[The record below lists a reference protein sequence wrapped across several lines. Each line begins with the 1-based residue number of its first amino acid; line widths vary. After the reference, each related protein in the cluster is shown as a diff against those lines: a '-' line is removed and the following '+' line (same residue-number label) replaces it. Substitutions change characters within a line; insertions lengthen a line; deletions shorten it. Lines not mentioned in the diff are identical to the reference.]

1 MKRNFPPF
9 PRNLLFLYNSKNPSF
24 SSLATP
30 PPFSS
35 EKLFFNPHPYF
46 KTPSS
51 SSSSSLIPPQDLIDA
66 YRKSLQ
72 HFKTPSPLESS
83 VPKSFHGFQNDSPFD
98 AETYNNLIRRFVG
111 SRDPSDAKHLHLH
124 LMKNG
129 LYGNMFLSN
138 SLINL
143 YAKAGHVVY
152 ASKVFDEMPE
162 RNAVSWTCL
171 ISGYVQLGQPED
183 ACGLFC
189 LMIRAGSVPTH
200 FTFGSVLRACQDSS
214 TDCLNF
220 AMQVHG
226 RISKTRYASD
236 VVVCNALISM
246 YGSCCADSAHY
257 SCQVFDGMLM
267 RNSISW
273 NSIISVYSQRGD
285 VFSAFGFFS
294 EMQRDGLG
302 FALKPN
308 EYTFG
313 SLISAASTFYFSS
326 GCYGLCLLE
335 QMLSRVM
342 KSGFLD
348 DLYVGSALVGAFA
361 SSGLLDTAREIF
373 GKMSDRNAVSMNGLM
388 VGLVKQ
394 KRGEEALDVFRDT
407 RDLVRINRDSYVV
420 LLSACAE
427 FVVPEEGRRKGRE
440 IHGFIIRSGLNDEKV
455 AIGNTLVNMY
465 AKCGAIDEACTV
477 FDLMGSKDL
486 VSWNSMLAGLDQNG
500 YFEEALSSYC
510 IMRRSGLMPSNFAL
524 ISTLSSCASLGCIKL
539 GTQIH
544 SEVIKFN
551 LDSDVSVSNS
561 LLKLYAESGYI
572 VDCQKVFILMQEH
585 DQVSWNSMIGAL
597 ADLEAPISEVID
609 VFLDMM
615 RAGWSLNRITF
626 MNVLSALSSFSFLE
640 LGRQVHALVLKY
652 RVAEDSAVENALLS
666 CYAKSGEM
674 DDCERLFV
682 KMSERRD
689 EVSWNSMIAGY
700 IHNGLLP
707 KALDTFW
714 LMIQTRQRMDC
725 FTFATVLSACTSV
738 AALERGMETHACCI
752 RACLGSDVVVESAL
766 VDMYS
771 KCGRV
776 EYAAKVF
783 GLMSLRNEFSWNSM
797 ISGYARHGHCKKALD
812 LFKEMQQ
819 EDRSPDHV
827 TFVGVLSACSHVGLV
842 DLGIEYFESM
852 SNSYG
857 LVPRMEHYSCMVDLL
872 GRAGELDKVEDFI
885 RRMPMEPNVL
895 VWRTVLS
902 ACCRANGSK
911 MDLGKQA
918 AEMLLEL
925 EPKNPVN
932 YVLISNMYASGR
944 SWEDVAK
951 TRSMMTNLPAK
962 KEAGCSWVTLK
973 DGVHVFIAG
982 DKSHPETDAIY
993 EKLHVLNQKMRDA
1006 GYVPQ
1011 TKFALYDLE
1020 VENKEELLSV
1030 HSEKLAVS
1038 YVLIRTS
1045 GLPIRIMKNLRV
1057 CGDCHSAFR
1066 YISQITKRQIILR
1079 DSNRFHHFDDGKCS
1093 CGDYW

>member
-9 PRNLLFLYNSKNPSF
+9 PCNLLFCHSFTFHSF
-24 SSLATP
+24 SSLPTP
-30 PPFSS
+30 SPFSP
-35 EKLFFNPHPYF
+35 ETLFFNPHPYF
-46 KTPSS
+46 KTPSPS
-51 SSSSSLIPPQDLIDA
+51 SPIPPQDLIDA
-66 YRKSLQ
+66 YTKPLQ
-72 HFKTPSPLESS
+72 HCKTPSPLENSL
-83 VPKSFHGFQNDSPFD
+83 PKSLHGFQNDSSFD
-98 AETYNNLIRRFVG
+98 SENYDNQIHRSVG
-111 SRDPSDAKHLHLH
+111 SLNPSNAKQLHLH
-124 LMKNG
+124 LVKNG
-129 LYGNMFLSN
+129 LYGNLFLSN
-138 SLINL
+138 NLVNL
-143 YAKAGHVVY
+143 YAKAGNV
-152 ASKVFDEMPE
+152 ASAAQVFGEMPE
-162 RNAVSWTCL
+162 RNVVTWTCL
-171 ISGYVQLGQPED
+171 ISGHVQLGRPDD
-183 ACGLFC
+183 ACKLFC
-189 LMIRAGSVPTH
+189 SMIQAGSVPTH
-200 FTFGSVLRACQDSS
+200 FTFGNVLRACQDSGA
-214 TDCLNF
+214 DRLKF

-246 YGSCCADSAHY
+246 YGSCSVDSARY

-285 VFSAFGFFS
+285 VFSAFGLFS
-294 EMQRDGLG
+294 EMQQEGVR
-302 FALKPN
+302 FSLKPN

-313 SLISAASTFYFSS
+313 SLISAANAFYSS
-326 GCYGLCLLE
+326 SECNGSHLLE
-335 QMLSRVM
+335 QMLPRVM
-342 KSGFLD
+342 KSGFLN
-348 DLYVGSALVGAFA
+348 DLYVGSALVSAF
-361 SSGLLDTAREIF
+361 SRSGLLDTAREIF
-373 GKMSDRNAVSMNGLM
+373 GQMSDRNAVSMNGLM

-407 RDLVRINRDSYVV
+407 RDLVSITCDSYVV

-440 IHGFIIRSGLNDEKV
+440 IHGFVIRSGLNDEKV
-455 AIGNTLVNMY
+455 AIGNGLVNMY
-465 AKCGAIDEACTV
+465 AKCGVINDACTV

-486 VSWNSMLAGLDQNG
+486 VSWNSMLAGLDQNRC
-500 YFEEALSSYC
+500 FQEALSCYC
-510 IMRRSGLMPSNFAL
+510 TMRRSRLMPSNFAL

-544 SEVIKFN
+544 SEVIKLN

-572 VDCQKVFILMQEH
+572 VDCQKVFNLMPEH

-597 ADLEAPISEVID
+597 ADLEAPISEVVEVI
-609 VFLDMM
+609 LDMM

-626 MNVLSALSSFSFLE
+626 MNILSALSSLSILE

-652 RVAEDSAVENALLS
+652 HAAEDSAVENALLS

-707 KALDTFW
+707 KALDIFW
-714 LMIQTRQRMDC
+714 LMIQTRQRVDR
-725 FTFATVLSACTSV
+725 FTFATVLSACASV
-738 AALERGMETHACCI
+738 AALERGTETHAHCI

-766 VDMYS
+766 IDMYS

-776 EYAAKVF
+776 DYAARVF

-797 ISGYARHGHCKKALD
+797 ISGYARHGHCGKALE
-812 LFKEMQQ
+812 LFKEMQK

-827 TFVGVLSACSHVGLV
+827 TFVGVLSACSHFGLV
-842 DLGIEYFESM
+842 DQGVKYFESM
-852 SNSYG
+852 SKTYG
-857 LVPRMEHYSCMVDLL
+857 LVPRMEHYSCIVDLL

-885 RRMPMEPNVL
+885 RRMPMKPNVL
-895 VWRTVLS
+895 VWRTVLG

-932 YVLISNMYASGR
+932 YVLISNMYASGG

-951 TRSMMTNLPAK
+951 TRARMANLPAK

-993 EKLHVLNQKMRDA
+993 EKLYMLNQKIRDV

-1038 YVLIRTS
+1038 FVLIRTS
-1045 GLPIRIMKNLRV
+1045 ELPIRIMKNLRV